1 MNIFKVYL
9 SVIFGSLLTVISCEV
24 EGFSRYTV
32 VEEAETC
39 EEKTKD
45 GDYLVISYTG
55 EYTDDGEK
63 FDDSETKGDPF
74 YFKLGDQK
82 VMSGWEKSLQD
93 MCVGEIREIY
103 ISGQEIDGH
112 QNSGAVVPDESRGE
126 VFYRIELLKILDK
139 PPTPNLFKKMD
150 FDGDKQIS
158 KKELLDFV
166 NTGAVGG
173 LERHGTVEDAV
184 NVIFK
189 GQDEDED
196 GFISFEE
203 FSGPKHDE
211 L

>member
-158 KKELLDFV
+158 KKEMKAFFSAQGL
-166 NTGAVGG
+166 GG
-173 LERHGTVEDAV
+173 LKEEESLDSAVE
-184 NVIFK
+184 NIFDF
-189 GQDEDED
+189 QDKDKD
-196 GFISFEE
+196 GMISHEE
-203 FSGPKHDE
+203 FPGQKHDE